1 MCTSMLK
8 AAIKSLNLFHA
19 NNEIVN
25 PEKNN
30 YSTPEY
36 PMLIFFNPLLPKQN
50 TWNSIASD

>member
-50 TWNSIASD
+50 TWNSNASD